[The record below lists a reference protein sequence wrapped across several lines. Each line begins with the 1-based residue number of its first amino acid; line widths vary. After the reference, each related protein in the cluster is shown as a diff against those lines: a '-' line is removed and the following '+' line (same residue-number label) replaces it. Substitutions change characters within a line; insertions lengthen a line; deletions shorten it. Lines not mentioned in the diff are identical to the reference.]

1 MNCMVSE
8 YARCRCAAGQAAP
21 NRRDRR
27 SQRRSLLMRH
37 APSERART
45 SFNGAATESDGAS

>member
-1 MNCMVSE
+1 
-8 YARCRCAAGQAAP
+8 
-21 NRRDRR
+21 
-27 SQRRSLLMRH
+27 MRH

>member
-1 MNCMVSE
+1 MVSD
-8 YARCRCAAGQAAP
+8 YARCRYAAGQAAP
-21 NRRDRR
+21 NRRDQRI
-27 SQRRSLLMRH
+27 QRRSLLMRH